1 MALVTSRHISH
12 DPVSNLKIKVQLK
25 RITST
30 TVLGNIAETFA
41 NPTSTGQEIEL
52 MPREEEAGATEEA
65 TVSWQEK
72 VLSQREI
79 QLYGDLINCNTVRER
94 HYHDVIEGMRERN
107 EFHHRRIYTCVEE
120 DPAVGDKENMP
131 LTTRTSQALSY
142 LEHKIRQARPA
153 GRKQNYTPLQH
164 PVQVPSSDVNR
175 KSNHVQLV
183 AAQRMY
189 IMADIGRPRGLPRP
203 EDEVVLCAVTMD
215 TNHVLSITP
224 PFDSTKAHSIE
235 NSDGDVWEYTVEQ
248 VVQEISDQDQS
259 RELEVMDE
267 LFARH
272 SSLLHNMVGSVFT
285 DPPQEG
291 AQRVHVFGEIARA
304 IGFEADNLFV
314 NYSFDLPLGWCVEE
328 EVEMRGLTQRS
339 HVRETK
345 SGQIA
350 HFNHPFEMTLFNSS
364 SKEEEI
370 GGRPRLFVE
379 VRSVDGWDRVRLEGY
394 GYLTLPPTPGCHTQT
409 VQTWRPE
416 GPDNTT
422 KLRRFFIGGTPELSD
437 VRYTHVPSN
446 YSSHP
451 DQNTL
456 LGKFGFRTISSGSVE
471 VRVNVVK
478 QTMPTFV
485 EDDQKYKRVAL
496 KDKYGRPGV
505 QLALLDAIETFSKAR
520 KRLETMRTTLEPS
533 LARLAQNVN
542 TEQSVIKRWSKLTFN
557 KD

>member
-131 LTTRTSQALSY
+131 LTTRNSQALSY
-142 LEHKIRQARPA
+142 LEHK
-153 GRKQNYTPLQH
+153 
-164 PVQVPSSDVNR
+164 
-175 KSNHVQLV
+175 VQLV

-328 EVEMRGLTQRS
+328 EVEMRGKFKPQL
-339 HVRETK
+339 
-345 SGQIA
+345 
-350 HFNHPFEMTLFNSS
+350 
-364 SKEEEI
+364 EEI
-370 GGRPRLFVE
+370 EDIIGRLNVFSLFY
-379 VRSVDGWDRVRLEGY
+379 SV
-394 GYLTLPPTPGCHTQT
+394 
-409 VQTWRPE
+409 
-416 GPDNTT
+416 
-422 KLRRFFIGGTPELSD
+422 
-437 VRYTHVPSN
+437 
-446 YSSHP
+446 
-451 DQNTL
+451 
-456 LGKFGFRTISSGSVE
+456 
-471 VRVNVVK
+471 
-478 QTMPTFV
+478 
-485 EDDQKYKRVAL
+485 
-496 KDKYGRPGV
+496 
-505 QLALLDAIETFSKAR
+505 
-520 KRLETMRTTLEPS
+520 
-533 LARLAQNVN
+533 
-542 TEQSVIKRWSKLTFN
+542 
-557 KD
+557 